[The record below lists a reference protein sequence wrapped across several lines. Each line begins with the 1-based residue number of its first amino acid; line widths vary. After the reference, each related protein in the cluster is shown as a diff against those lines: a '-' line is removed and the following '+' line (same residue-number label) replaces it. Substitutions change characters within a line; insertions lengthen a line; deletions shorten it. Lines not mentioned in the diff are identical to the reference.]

1 MTAALTRSLRRAK
14 RSQSRL
20 TAFLKGL
27 AGVIVACL
35 LWEAVRFTG
44 LIDGRDLP
52 ALGDVAVTLI
62 TDLSNGKLAGAA
74 LSTLLAWLT
83 GLLLATLIGG
93 LLGLVLGLSSVADT
107 LARPFIEFLRPI
119 PSAALI
125 PIALVILGLGF
136 DMEVALIVFAS
147 VWPVLFLFKAGVES
161 TDPRYFEVGRVLGY
175 SEREQTIRIV
185 IVNALP
191 SLATGIRTASAIAL
205 ILAITVELVTGQ
217 PGIGAYLAQQHLAGQ
232 SAAVW
237 AGVFLAGFLG
247 YAINMLAM
255 LIERRIFHWSEE
267 HRGANS

>member
-1 MTAALTRSLRRAK
+1 MTSTLARPGLRTIRPG
-14 RSQSRL
+14 SRL
-20 TAFLKGL
+20 VVFGKGL
-27 AGVIVACL
+27 VGVIAACL
-35 LWEAVRFTG
+35 LWEAVRFAG

-52 ALGDVAVTLI
+52 ALSDVAATLFA
-62 TDLSNGKLAGAA
+62 DLGNGKLAGAT

-83 GLLLATLIGG
+83 GLLLATVLGAVLG
-93 LLGLVLGLSSVADT
+93 LLLGLSSIADT

-136 DMEVALIVFAS
+136 DLEVALIVFAS
-147 VWPVLFLFKAGVES
+147 VWPVLFLFKTGVES

-175 SEREQTIRIV
+175 SEREQTLKIV
-185 IVNALP
+185 VVNALP

-217 PGIGAYLAQQHLAGQ
+217 PGIGAYLAQQRLAGQ

-247 YAINMLAM
+247 YAINALAM
-255 LIERRIFHWSEE
+255 TVERRVFRWSEE
-267 HRGANS
+267 HRGAN